1 MTNYLFQLSTKFD
14 KYEADKY
21 VSISVGMPVVNSSLS
36 SHHFSPSKV
45 VKVVF
50 RNLVRARTELIE
62 AQAVCLVMLD
72 YGPEIDFQVSILP
85 LTVICCTELTSQ
97 SSCSTGCT

>member
-1 MTNYLFQLSTKFD
+1 MTLEVLTVLVTNYLFQLSTTFD
-14 KYEADKY
+14 KYEANKY
-21 VSISVGMPVVNSSLS
+21 VCISVGMPVVNSSVSVS
-36 SHHFSPSKV
+36 SHHFSSGKV

-72 YGPEIDFQVSILP
+72 YGPEIDF
-85 LTVICCTELTSQ
+85 
-97 SSCSTGCT
+97 

>member
-1 MTNYLFQLSTKFD
+1 MTDFLFHLSSTLD

-21 VSISVGMPVVNSSLS
+21 VCISVGMPVVNPPLS
-36 SHHFSPSKV
+36 SHHLSPSNV

-50 RNLVRARTELIE
+50 RNLVRAWTKLIE

-72 YGPEIDFQVSILP
+72 YGPEIIFQVTPTQYCLFH
-85 LTVICCTELTSQ
+85 
-97 SSCSTGCT
+97 

>member
-72 YGPEIDFQVSILP
+72 YGPEIDFQVSSHSL
-85 LTVICCTELTSQ
+85 LFVALV
-97 SSCSTGCT
+97 